1 MKPNT
6 GNEVADALIYA
17 AHRLRNAA
25 DARLRQCG
33 LSLSSV
39 KAMRAL
45 EDSEL
50 SMREISEA
58 LHVAPRTVT
67 DLIDGLE
74 ARGLVAREP
83 HPADRRITLLHLT
96 EAGRKQ
102 LVAASAWAEETYRSA
117 FSGLSEKDQQTLR
130 RLLDQVAPHDLS

>member
-1 MKPNT
+1 MKPKT
-6 GNEVADALIYA
+6 GNELADALIYA
-17 AHRLRNAA
+17 AHRVRNAA

-33 LSLSSV
+33 LSLPSV

-45 EDSEL
+45 EDSDI
-50 SMREISEA
+50 SMREISQA

-117 FSGLSEKDQQTLR
+117 FSGLSEKDRQALR
-130 RLLDQVAPHDLS
+130 RLLDQVAPGDIG